1 MIGSSR
7 ESLAACQEGL
17 DARRQDAGFAQLS
30 GELFAVADLLVRE
43 GLLRSTLADS
53 GQPHAVRD
61 ALVRQVLGGKVSDLA
76 VDIVLMAVA
85 RRWAEDMDL
94 VMAIEQLADQA
105 AFTVAEAD
113 GSLDA
118 TEEELFRFG
127 RAVDSSSD
135 LQMALTDP
143 AQSSAAKAAIVGDLL
158 QDRSTAASRQVL
170 QYAVGHLHGRRIDS
184 VIDELCDLAARQR
197 ERVVAEVRVAAPR
210 GAAQCRGRPRRPRRC
225 PRPHRR
231 RGHRWHRRIPHGTGT
246 SGPAGLTGTHHP
258 HRHGCPHRGPR
269 KRAGHHDGADDP
281 AGRDPGCDRAERR
294 GVLAGHRPRR
304 GWSRHRDR

>member
-7 ESLAACQEGL
+7 ESLTACQEGL

-53 GQPHAVRD
+53 GQPRAVRD

-76 VDIVLMAVA
+76 VDIVLMAVD

-143 AQSSAAKAAIVGDLL
+143 AQSSAVKAAIVGDLL
-158 QDRSTAASRQVL
+158 QDRSTAAARQVL

-197 ERVVAEVRVAAPR
+197 VVAEVRVAAPLDETQQR
-210 GAAQCRGRPRRPRRC
+210 RLADALSRLKGR
-225 PRPHRR
+225 
-231 RGHRWHRRIPHGTGT
+231 
-246 SGPAGLTGTHHP
+246 AVQLNV
-258 HRHGCPHRGPR
+258 
-269 KRAGHHDGADDP
+269 AVDP
-281 AGRDPGCDRAERR
+281 AVLGGVHVRIGDEVIDGTVASRMEQARRALL
-294 GVLAGHRPRR
+294 G
-304 GWSRHRDR
+304 

>member
-197 ERVVAEVRVAAPR
+197 ERVVAEVRVAAPLDETQQR
-210 GAAQCRGRPRRPRRC
+210 RLADALSRLKGR
-225 PRPHRR
+225 
-231 RGHRWHRRIPHGTGT
+231 
-246 SGPAGLTGTHHP
+246 AVQLNV
-258 HRHGCPHRGPR
+258 
-269 KRAGHHDGADDP
+269 AVDP
-281 AGRDPGCDRAERR
+281 AVLGGVHVRIGDEVIDGTVASRMEQARRALL
-294 GVLAGHRPRR
+294 G
-304 GWSRHRDR
+304 